1 MTKYE
6 YGFKAYVA
14 DDGNYGV
21 DSIITFDFED
31 FNAEYPSVWEML
43 DNVHDSQK
51 TEFLLAVLNQDE
63 EALRELAEDYEL
75 PLNKLLG

>member
-1 MTKYE
+1 MKYE
-6 YGFKAYVA
+6 YDFKAYVA

-21 DSIITFDFED
+21 ESIITFDYED
-31 FNAEYPSVWEML
+31 FNTLYPGVWEMI
-43 DNVHDSQK
+43 DNVHDNQR

-75 PLNKLLG
+75 PLDKLLD

>member
-1 MTKYE
+1 MKYE
-6 YGFKAYVA
+6 YDFKAYVA

-21 DSIITFDFED
+21 ESIIIFDYEEFISL
-31 FNAEYPSVWEML
+31 YPGVWEMI
-43 DNVHDSQK
+43 DNVHDNQR

-75 PLNKLLG
+75 PLHKLLD

>member
-1 MTKYE
+1 MKYD
-6 YGFKAYVA
+6 YDFKAYVA

-21 DSIITFDFED
+21 DSVITFDYEEFST
-31 FNAEYPSVWEML
+31 EYPGVWEML
-43 DNVHDSQK
+43 DSVHDNQR

-75 PLNKLLG
+75 PLDKLLD

>member
-1 MTKYE
+1 MKYD
-6 YGFKAYVA
+6 YDFKAYVA

-21 DSIITFDFED
+21 DSVITFDFEY
-31 FNAEYPSVWEML
+31 FIAEYPGVWEML
-43 DNVHDSQK
+43 DNVHDSQR

-75 PLNKLLG
+75 PLDKLLD